1 MTILVTGATGNV
13 GRHVVDQLLRANQH
27 VRALTR
33 NPNTAKLPDGVEVV
47 AGDLGAP
54 HTLAGAFDG
63 VTAMH
68 LITVDN
74 NRGGAMLQTGPQIVE
89 LAVSAG
95 VRRVTVLWSGE
106 EKGPVEQAVEG
117 SELEWTFLQPTVE
130 YMANMLAWADSIRAE
145 AQVQE
150 AFGDRRDATIDEA
163 DVGAVAATALL
174 ENGHAGKR
182 YKLTGPEVLTV
193 ADKVQA
199 ISQAIGRDIQFVE
212 LTEEQARERMRKAGY
227 VEQVIDFVIGWYAN
241 PPRLASTVLPTVEEV
256 TGRPA
261 RTIAQWAA
269 AHAEHFH

>member
-13 GRHVVDQLLRANQH
+13 GRHVLDQLLRADQP

-33 NPNTAKLPDGVEVV
+33 NPKTAKLPDGVQVV

-54 HTLAGAFDG
+54 HTLTRAFDG

-74 NRGGAMLQTGPQIVE
+74 NHGGAPLQTGPQIVE

-106 EKGPVEQAVEG
+106 EKGPVEQAIEG

-130 YMANMLAWADSIRAE
+130 YMANMLAWADSIRTK

-150 AFGDRRDATIDEA
+150 AFGDRLDATIDEA
-163 DVGAVAATALL
+163 DIGAVAATALL
-174 ENGHAGKR
+174 QNGHAGKR

-193 ADKVQA
+193 PDKVQA
-199 ISQAIGRDIQFVE
+199 ISQAIGRHIQFVE
-212 LTEEQARERMRKAGY
+212 LTEKQARERMRKAGSA
-227 VEQVIDFVIGWYAN
+227 EDVIEFVINWYAN
-241 PPRLASTVLPTVEEV
+241 PPKMASTVLPTVEEV

-261 RTIAQWAA
+261 RTIAQWT
-269 AHAEHFH
+269 AEHAQHFR